1 MHPLE
6 RPASRV
12 AFQGEPGAYSE
23 DAVRRFFGGCEVE
36 PLPTVRAVFERA
48 EIGAVDF
55 GVVPLENSQAGSI
68 NETYDLLV
76 RHGVKLVGEV
86 VVRVDHALLG
96 VSGSSLS
103 DIKRVLSHPQALAQC
118 EEFLATLEA
127 EVVPYHDTAGA
138 AKHVAE
144 EGEKDQA
151 AVAGRRAA
159 ELYGLDVLTEAI
171 QTFPEN
177 FTKFGVIGMGP
188 PPATA
193 HPDKTSIVFAVAD
206 VPGALHRCL
215 GGFAEQGINLVKIE
229 SRPQGGRP
237 WRYLMYL
244 DFEAGAEEPRA
255 QAALRELSAHTSF
268 VRILGSYPAWQTE
281 GRGPPT
287 SGYSR

>member
-1 MHPLE
+1 VSDASVRPLE
-6 RPASRV
+6 RPEPRV

-23 DAVRRFFGGCEVE
+23 DAVHRFFGRCEAK
-36 PLPTVRAVFERA
+36 PLPTVRTVFEQA

-86 VVRVDHALLG
+86 VIRVDHALLG
-96 VSGSSLS
+96 VPGASLS
-103 DIKRVLSHPQALAQC
+103 DITRVLSHPQALAQC

-138 AKHVAE
+138 AKRVAE
-144 EGEKDQA
+144 EGRRDQA

-159 ELYGLDVLTEAI
+159 ELYGLQVLTEAI

-177 FTKFGVIGMGP
+177 FTKFGVIGTGP
-188 PPATA
+188 PPRTEA
-193 HPDKTSIVFAVAD
+193 PDKTSIVFAVAD
-206 VPGALHRCL
+206 VPGSLHRCL
-215 GGFAEQGINLVKIE
+215 GGFADQGINLVKIE

-244 DFEAGAEEPRA
+244 DFEAGADEPSA
-255 QAALRELSAHTSF
+255 QGALRELSAHTSF
-268 VRILGSYPAWQTE
+268 VRILGSYPAW
-281 GRGPPT
+281 RD
-287 SGYSR
+287 